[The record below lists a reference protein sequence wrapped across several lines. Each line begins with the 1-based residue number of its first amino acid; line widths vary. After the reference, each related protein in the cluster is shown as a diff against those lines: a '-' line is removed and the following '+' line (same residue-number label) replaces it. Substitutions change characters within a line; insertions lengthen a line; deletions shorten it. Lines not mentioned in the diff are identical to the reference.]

1 MNPPQRRMRLAL
13 ALLLA
18 LPAAALVLVLA
29 LAALALEAAPAVH
42 KPAAIDIAD
51 VERALQL
58 LRRHD
63 PRYQRAGVV
72 RVVALQ
78 QADIQLLLQH
88 AAARVPGLAAAVELQ
103 PDVARLQLSL
113 PAPVWLGSR
122 WLNVRVDLASAD
134 QLPAVTRWRL
144 GALPLPAWAAW
155 PLMRELAERRLA
167 LTDTAAVL
175 EVIRRVDF
183 RLGRMVVFYAWRDDT
198 TARLRA
204 ALVPQ
209 AEQLRLRAYND
220 RLVALC
226 AEPGAGPTRSL
237 AELLPPL
244 FALARQRS
252 GDAESATAENRA
264 ALLTLVLYASGM
276 RPSRLV
282 PAAKEWPR
290 ARQFVV
296 TLAGREDLPLHYL
309 ISATLAAEAG
319 RPLADAIGAY
329 KEVADTRG
337 GSGFSFSD
345 LLADR
350 AGTRLGQRALNQP
363 LALQQ
368 RLAAIGNEAD
378 LLPTLAG
385 LPDGL
390 SGAEFMERFGSVG
403 APEYQRLVAE
413 IDRRLD
419 ELPLLR

>member
-1 MNPPQRRMRLAL
+1 MNRPQRRLRPSL

-18 LPAAALVLVLA
+18 LPAAALLLVLA
-29 LAALALEAAPAVH
+29 LAALALQAAPAVH
-42 KPAAIDIAD
+42 KPTAINIAD

-88 AAARVPGLAAAVELQ
+88 AATRVPGLATAVDLQ
-103 PDVARLQLSL
+103 ADVARLQLSL
-113 PAPVWLGSR
+113 PAPGWLSGR
-122 WLNVRVDLASAD
+122 WLNIRVDLASAE
-134 QLPAVTRWRL
+134 QLPAVTGWRL
-144 GALPLPAWAAW
+144 GALPLPTWAAW
-155 PLMRELAERRLA
+155 PLMRPVVERRLA

-183 RLGRMVVFYAWRDDT
+183 RRGQMMVFYAWRDDT

-204 ALVPQ
+204 ALVPP
-209 AEQLRLRAYND
+209 AEQLRLQAYND

-237 AELLPPL
+237 AELMPPL
-244 FALARQRS
+244 FALAQQRS
-252 GDAESATAENRA
+252 SNAESATAENRA
-264 ALLTLVLYASGM
+264 ALLTLVLYANGL
-276 RPSRLV
+276 RPSSLV
-282 PAAKEWPR
+282 PAAKQWPR
-290 ARQFVV
+290 AREFVV

-363 LALQQ
+363 QALQQ
-368 RLAAIGNEAD
+368 RLATISSETE
-378 LLPTLAG
+378 LLPALDG

-390 SGAEFMERFGSVG
+390 SGDEFLGRFGGIG
-403 APEYQRLVAE
+403 APEYQRMVAE
-413 IDRRLD
+413 IDRRLGA
-419 ELPLLR
+419 LPLLR

>member
-1 MNPPQRRMRLAL
+1 MNRPQRRLRPALTLLLALPIAAL
-13 ALLLA
+13 ALLL
-18 LPAAALVLVLA
+18 V
-29 LAALALEAAPAVH
+29 LAALALQAAPAVQ

-63 PRYQRAGVV
+63 PRHQRAGVV

-88 AAARVPGLAAAVELQ
+88 AATRVPGLATAVDLQ
-103 PDVARLQLSL
+103 SDVARLQLSL
-113 PAPVWLGSR
+113 PAPGWLSSR
-122 WLNVRVDLASAD
+122 WLNIRVELASAD

-155 PLMRELAERRLA
+155 PLLRQAVERRLA

-183 RLGRMVVFYAWRDDT
+183 RRGRMVVFYAWRDDT

-237 AELLPPL
+237 AELMPPL
-244 FALARQRS
+244 FALAQQRS
-252 GDAESATAENRA
+252 RDAESATAENRA
-264 ALLTLVLYASGM
+264 ALLTLVLYANGL
-276 RPSRLV
+276 RPSSLV
-282 PAAKEWPR
+282 PAAREWPR

-319 RPLADAIGAY
+319 RPLAEAIGAY

-350 AGTRLGQRALNQP
+350 AGTRLGQRSLNQP
-363 LALQQ
+363 QALQQ
-368 RLAAIGNEAD
+368 RLATIASENE
-378 LLPTLAG
+378 LLPAIDG

-390 SGAEFMERFGSVG
+390 SGPEFLERFGGVG
-403 APEYQRLVAE
+403 SPAYQRLVGE
-413 IDRRLD
+413 IDRRLA